1 MRIVAGIIFLL
12 MTMGV
17 TAQMPGKDASFNSDI
32 FAELEQ
38 VSSDKGIIT
47 IEQSD
52 RMRALIN
59 THISMNK
66 RSDGVEGF
74 RVQLFSGAGNK
85 SRQEALDVK
94 GKVLSEL
101 PEENVFV
108 EYSAPFWRVRVGSF
122 RHKHEALPLLSR
134 LKKKFPACY
143 VVKVSDI
150 SLNSLP

>member
-12 MTMGV
+12 IAVGV
-17 TAQMPGKDASFNSDI
+17 TAQMPGEYGNSDSDI

-38 VSSDKGIIT
+38 VSSDEGVIT
-47 IEQSD
+47 IEQST

-59 THISMNK
+59 THINMNK
-66 RSDGVEGF
+66 RAGGVEGF
-74 RVQLFSGAGNK
+74 RVQLYSGVGSNA
-85 SRQEALDVK
+85 RQEALDVK

-101 PEENVFV
+101 PEENVLV
-108 EYSAPFWRVRVGSF
+108 EYSAPFWRIRVGSF
-122 RHKHEALPLLSR
+122 RHKHEALPLLNR

-150 SLNSLP
+150 SLRSLP